1 MAYIISPKSYWI
13 ASTYVFPCVLF
24 YKWFYF
30 QSIASAL
37 APFCLLSYF
46 ILAQELIACHAVFHS
61 AGRSWKW
68 SLIECCGILWLLYLE
83 AMGNT
88 YLSIIL
94 NVRAYLQAVGIA
106 YLGII
111 LNVRASHGQWH
122 LNWWLFFIICCF
134 QFRCALLAIQSI
146 YIAKKSQPLCLS
158 TDYGCYFYWYHII
171 HSTFCCGSV
180 MKIYCSLF
188 LEIFFCWKQKLW
200 CLFLQGQLE
209 FRTRWY

>member
-1 MAYIISPKSYWI
+1 LEMKPDWMLWHSLVAISW
-13 ASTYVFPCVLF
+13 
-24 YKWFYF
+24 
-30 QSIASAL
+30 
-37 APFCLLSYF
+37 
-46 ILAQELIACHAVFHS
+46 
-61 AGRSWKW
+61 
-68 SLIECCGILWLLYLE
+68 

-94 NVRAYLQAVGIA
+94 NVRAYLHAVGIA

-188 LEIFFCWKQKLW
+188 LEICFFLLKTKTMMPV
-200 CLFLQGQLE
+200 FARAVGI
-209 FRTRWY
+209 